1 MDDKRIQQRE
11 LSNLGCGG
19 SRRFEC
25 IGRRDRHCLG
35 ASYKRLRRRLVVEVA
50 VTGRSGE
57 TCPPSRPTAPAS
69 NAISNYIAGSRR
81 CNYFA
86 VIDQQRAS
94 LSLAPDRCTS
104 APPTDEP
111 HLGTARNGARH
122 APVTNTIPLRFDA
135 CSIYQMSLMS

>member
-35 ASYKRLRRRLVVEVA
+35 ASYKRLRRRLVEVA
-50 VTGRSGE
+50 VTRRS
-57 TCPPSRPTAPAS
+57 PPSRPTAPAT
-69 NAISNYIAGSRR
+69 NTISNYIAGSRR

-86 VIDQQRAS
+86 VIDRQRAS

-122 APVTNTIPLRFDA
+122 APVTGRLHGPIVGPTGRSDWSVRPVG
-135 CSIYQMSLMS
+135 